1 MESIGDFA
9 EKLILS
15 NIEESKDSPSARS
28 QLLSTATP
36 DPHQLDISKVE
47 VPSNFMEQVLNEGS
61 VTARKRPDTAVVKR
75 VEQVKTKHLIKESEE
90 EDLDTL
96 VAKFNALLIE
106 AKGVLGQLREMTTV
120 GMGGM
125 GPGGGCGFKHVHE
138 PRRRRRRRRK

>member
-15 NIEESKDSPSARS
+15 NIEESKDNPSARS

-36 DPHQLDISKVE
+36 DPHQLDISRVE
-47 VPSNFMEQVLNEGS
+47 VPSNFMQQILNEGS
-61 VTARKRPDTAVVKR
+61 VTERKRADTAVVKR
-75 VEQVKTKHLIKESEE
+75 VEQVKAKHPIKESEE

-106 AKGVLGQLREMTTV
+106 AKQVLGQLREMTTV
-120 GMGGM
+120 GSGAGM
-125 GPGGGCGFKHVHE
+125 PAGGGCGFKHE
-138 PRRRRRRRRK
+138 PFKRRKRRAKK